1 MWYLLR
7 ALLALTLLVNLSLLK
22 EGGGGDHEPQL
33 LDYHDP
39 AEIVKTEDYRRTK
52 EGGLRTRS
60 DLALFLEGLLA
71 GIVHAEFHDLESCV
85 GDVYIIQTDVQIAIA
100 DFRQETFESMRQGL
114 KSIAAVIREMPVL
127 TKDCKDVPEDLAQLL
142 RMADIIEHPL
152 ALMYRVAKNFLVN
165 GVDIFKKFNL
175 GMQAYTAHNYFD
187 CGRFWGEA
195 FDEVARKSPA
205 TKKLRDEQA
214 YDFLCG
220 YMDGLLHAP
229 LERVNIYNRMDQM
242 GPVIMGPV
250 MKTCTQVKMQH
261 QSQPNLMGVGDGI
274 WMGLMEFKHSFID

>member
-39 AEIVKTEDYRRTK
+39 AEIVKTEDYRKTK

-127 TKDCKDVPEDLAQLL
+127 TKDCKDVP
-142 RMADIIEHPL
+142 
-152 ALMYRVAKNFLVN
+152 
-165 GVDIFKKFNL
+165 
-175 GMQAYTAHNYFD
+175 
-187 CGRFWGEA
+187 
-195 FDEVARKSPA
+195 
-205 TKKLRDEQA
+205 
-214 YDFLCG
+214 
-220 YMDGLLHAP
+220 
-229 LERVNIYNRMDQM
+229 
-242 GPVIMGPV
+242 
-250 MKTCTQVKMQH
+250 
-261 QSQPNLMGVGDGI
+261 
-274 WMGLMEFKHSFID
+274 